1 MAVQYGDTRIGKECC
16 EQQDSDGHHDNE
28 AGVSVQQV
36 LVLVV

>member
-1 MAVQYGDTRIGKECC
+1 VEYGDTRIGKECR
-16 EQQDSDGHHDNE
+16 EQQDSDGHHNNK